1 MFDILIHKSNKLSPR
16 RFDNTLVVCL
26 IGSLCSGYNMRTCKL
41 RITDERRIMIKMFE
55 ELHKD
60 ARVRAAELGLP
71 VSEIVRQLF
80 REWSRIE
87 ISDPPPE
94 SENNTW
100 FESILDAKQAVKVL
114 IHRYDFNHQLGL
126 TGQRLKIIKPTKRPG

>member
-1 MFDILIHKSNKLSPR
+1 MFDILIHKSNKLNPR
-16 RFDNTLVVCL
+16 RLNNTLVVCL
-26 IGSLCSGYNMRTCKL
+26 FGSLYSGYNMRIWKK

-55 ELHKD
+55 GLNKD
-60 ARVRAAELGLP
+60 GSVRAAELGLP
-71 VSEIVRQLF
+71 VSKIVRQLF

-94 SENNTW
+94 SENKPW

-114 IHRYDFNHQLGL
+114 IHRYDFNRQLGL

>member
-1 MFDILIHKSNKLSPR
+1 MFDILIHKSNKLNPR
-16 RFDNTLVVCL
+16 RLNNTLVVCL
-26 IGSLCSGYNMRTCKL
+26 FGSLYSGYNMRIWKM

-55 ELHKD
+55 GLNKD
-60 ARVRAAELGLP
+60 GSVRAAELGLP
-71 VSEIVRQLF
+71 VSKIVRQLF

-94 SENNTW
+94 SANNTW

-114 IHRYDFNHQLGL
+114 IHRYDFNRQLGL

>member
-1 MFDILIHKSNKLSPR
+1 
-16 RFDNTLVVCL
+16 
-26 IGSLCSGYNMRTCKL
+26 
-41 RITDERRIMIKMFE
+41 MIKMFD

-71 VSEIVRQLF
+71 VSKIVRQLF

-87 ISDPPPE
+87 TSDPPPE

-100 FESILDAKQAVKVL
+100 FEGILDPKQAVKVL
-114 IHRYDFNHQLGL
+114 IHRYDFNHQLGR
-126 TGQRLKIIKPTKRPG
+126 TGQRLIIIKPTKRPG